1 MGHPNNEHLVG
12 LLMVRKYPLKI
23 LMLIENCSVPTD
35 TRTWF
40 EAIVLRDH
48 GYHVSIISP
57 KGPTYDRESY
67 VCVKGIH
74 IYRYRLPVTTNKYM
88 SYILEYT
95 IGMLMTFLLSLK
107 VWRYQGFDVI
117 HATNP
122 PDLFF
127 LLEWFYRL
135 FGKKFVFDQR
145 DLSPE
150 MFQAKFRGSLKILR
164 RILLF
169 LERCSYQ
176 SAEIVI
182 TTNNSQKRFALERGH
197 CSPGRVFIVGNGP
210 DLDCLKLVRPE
221 YNLKKGRHFLL
232 AYIGEM
238 GVQDGVEYALYA
250 LQELVYKRGRQDIS
264 LALLGDGNHAA
275 ALRRLAHK
283 LQLENY
289 AHFTGWV
296 STEDVVRYLSV
307 ADIGLTPDPQ
317 NGFNEYCSM
326 VKTLEYMALG
336 KPVVAFDLAETRV
349 SAQDAAL
356 YATPNLI
363 EDFASKIE
371 MLLDDEKLR
380 LNMGAFGRKRIE
392 DALSWEYDKEKLL
405 LAYEMFFPMSF

>member
-1 MGHPNNEHLVG
+1 MEHPNNEHLLG

-23 LMLIENCSVPTD
+23 LMLIENCPVPTD

-48 GYHVSIISP
+48 GYHVSVISP
-57 KGPTYDRESY
+57 KGPTYDQESY

-74 IYRYRLPVTTNKYM
+74 IYRYRLPVTTNKFM

-107 VWRYQGFDVI
+107 VWQRQGFDVI

-122 PDLFF
+122 PDMFF
-127 LLEWFYRL
+127 LLGWFYRL

-150 MFQAKFRGSLKILR
+150 MFQVKFRGRLKILH

-176 SAEIVI
+176 SAEVVI
-182 TTNNSQKRFALERGH
+182 TTNNSQKRFAMERGH
-197 CSPGRVFIVGNGP
+197 CSPDRVFIVGNGP
-210 DLDCLKLVRPE
+210 DLNRLKLVQPE
-221 YNLKKGRHFLL
+221 YHLKQGRRFLL

-238 GVQDGVEYALYA
+238 GVQDGVEYALHA
-250 LQELVYKRGRQDIS
+250 LHELVYKRGRQDIS

-275 ALRRLAHK
+275 GLRNLAHEI
-283 LQLENY
+283 QLESY

-296 STEDVVRYLSV
+296 SSEDVVRYLSV

-326 VKTLEYMALG
+326 VKTMEYMALG

-380 LNMGAFGRKRIE
+380 LNMGAFGRKHIE

-405 LAYEMFFPMSF
+405 LAYEMLFPQSF

>member
-1 MGHPNNEHLVG
+1 
-12 LLMVRKYPLKI
+12 
-23 LMLIENCSVPTD
+23 MLIENCPVPTD

-48 GYHVSIISP
+48 GYRVSVISP

-67 VCVKGIH
+67 LYVKGIH
-74 IYRYRLPVTTNKYM
+74 IYRYRMPVTTNKYM

-107 VWRYQGFDVI
+107 VWRRQGFDVI

-122 PDLFF
+122 PDTFF
-127 LLEWFYRL
+127 LLGCFYRF

-150 MFQAKFRGSLKILR
+150 MFQVKFRGRLKILH

-176 SAEIVI
+176 SAEVVI
-182 TTNNSQKRFALERGH
+182 TTNNSQKRFAMERGH

-210 DLDCLKLVRPE
+210 DLDRLKPVQPE
-221 YNLKKGRHFLL
+221 YHLKKGRRFLL
-232 AYIGEM
+232 VYIGEM
-238 GVQDGVEYALYA
+238 GVQDGVEYALHA
-250 LQELVYKRGRQDIS
+250 LHELVYKRGRQDIS
-264 LALLGDGNHAA
+264 LALLGDGDRAA
-275 ALRRLAHK
+275 ALKNLAHK
-283 LQLENY
+283 LQLESY
-289 AHFTGWV
+289 AYFTGWV
-296 STEDVVRYLSV
+296 SSDDVVRYLSM

-317 NGFNEYCSM
+317 NGFNEYCAM

-349 SAQDAAL
+349 SAQNAAL

-392 DALSWEYDKEKLL
+392 EALSWEYDKEKLL
-405 LAYEMFFPMSF
+405 LAYEMLFPKSL

>member
-1 MGHPNNEHLVG
+1 MGHPNNEHLLG
-12 LLMVRKYPLKI
+12 LLMVRKCPLKI
-23 LMLIENCSVPTD
+23 LMLIENCPVPTD

-48 GYHVSIISP
+48 GYHVSVISP
-57 KGPTYDRESY
+57 KGSTYDRESY

-107 VWRYQGFDVI
+107 VWRRQGFDVI

-122 PDLFF
+122 PDMFF
-127 LLEWFYRL
+127 LLGWFYRL

-150 MFQAKFRGSLKILR
+150 MFQVKFRGRLKIHH

-176 SAEIVI
+176 SAEVVI
-182 TTNNSQKRFALERGH
+182 TTNNSQKRFAIERGH
-197 CSPGRVFIVGNGP
+197 CSPDRVFIVGNGP
-210 DLDCLKLVRPE
+210 DLDRLKLVRPE
-221 YNLKKGRHFLL
+221 YNLKKGRRFLL

-238 GVQDGVEYALYA
+238 GVQDGVEYALHA
-250 LQELVYKRGRQDIS
+250 LHELVYKRGRQDIS

-275 ALRRLAHK
+275 ALRHLAHE

-296 STEDVVRYLSV
+296 SSEDVVRYLSV

-326 VKTLEYMALG
+326 VKTMDIRHW
-336 KPVVAFDLAETRV
+336 V
-349 SAQDAAL
+349 
-356 YATPNLI
+356 N
-363 EDFASKIE
+363 
-371 MLLDDEKLR
+371 
-380 LNMGAFGRKRIE
+380 
-392 DALSWEYDKEKLL
+392 LSWRLTLLKRAFRHKMPMMPYRKLEL
-405 LAYEMFFPMSF
+405 PHFPC